1 MDNVK
6 ADGYLLGDREKFKQM
21 VLLLFIYVLPGTHT
35 HLYTDSNHMMDH
47 YRVHCINTNMFLNLD
62 GKT

>member
-21 VLLLFIYVLPGTHT
+21 AQLLLIYVLPGTHT
-35 HLYTDSNHMMDH
+35 HTD
-47 YRVHCINTNMFLNLD
+47 T
-62 GKT
+62 